1 MYNNSTFRATSKK
14 PHVVI
19 VGGGFAGLYAA
30 KELGN
35 APVKVT
41 LIDKRN
47 FHLFQPLLYQV
58 ATGSLSPAEI
68 CSPLRLIVGRNKN
81 THVVLDEVVDI
92 NPKQNQVIMREGIL
106 NYDHLI
112 IGTGVS
118 HHYFGNE
125 HWEKD
130 APGLKSI
137 ENALDIRR
145 KIFLAFEEA
154 EKLSSPKEKKEWLTF
169 AIVGGGPTG
178 VELAGAIA
186 EIAHKT
192 IKKDFQKIDTT
203 KARIILIEGMNRIL
217 PPYPEDLS
225 QKAQESLEE
234 LEVEVLTSRM
244 VTNIDKNTLTIRHGE
259 AEETIKAR
267 ILLIEGMNR
276 VLPPYPEEL
285 SQKAQESLEDLGVEV
300 LTSRMVTN
308 IDGNNLI
315 IRHNDKEETIRART
329 ILWAAG
335 VKASGLSEIIAERTG
350 AERDRAG
357 RIIVEPDL
365 SIKYHP
371 NIFVV
376 GDLANFTHQGD
387 RPLPGIAPV
396 AMAEGQY
403 VAKLIQAK
411 TEGKTLKKFKYVDKG
426 SLAVIGDNH
435 AVADLG
441 FVKLSGFIAW
451 FVWVFAHVYYLIEF
465 DNKLVVLLQWG
476 WNYFTRG
483 RGARLITGEISEKNL
498 VSQSFDNEHYSENVE
513 LKTSEVEKETLKV

>member
-1 MYNNSTFRATSKK
+1 MYNFQQKSNQ

-35 APVKVT
+35 APVQVT

-68 CSPLRLIVGRNKN
+68 CSPLRLIVGKNEN
-81 THVVLDEVVDI
+81 THVILDEVIDLD
-92 NPKQNQVIMREGIL
+92 PEQKRVIMREGVI
-106 NYDHLI
+106 NYDYLI

-125 HWEKD
+125 HWETD

-154 EKLSSPKEKKEWLTF
+154 EKVSSPEEKEEWLTF

-186 EIAHKT
+186 EIAHKI
-192 IKKDFQKIDTT
+192 IKDDFREIDTT
-203 KARIILIEGMNRIL
+203 KAKILLIEGMNRIL

-234 LEVEVLTSRM
+234 LGVTVLTNRM
-244 VTNIDKNTLTIRHGE
+244 VTNIQKSRVNIRHGE
-259 AEETIKAR
+259 EEETIK
-267 ILLIEGMNR
+267 
-276 VLPPYPEEL
+276 
-285 SQKAQESLEDLGVEV
+285 
-300 LTSRMVTN
+300 
-308 IDGNNLI
+308 
-315 IRHNDKEETIRART
+315 ART

-335 VKASGLSEIIAERTG
+335 VKASALAEVIAKRTNV
-350 AERDRAG
+350 EVDRAG
-357 RIIVEPDL
+357 RIMVESNL
-365 SIKYHP
+365 SIKNYP

-376 GDLANFTHQGD
+376 GDLANFSHQD
-387 RPLPGIAPV
+387 NKPLPGIAPV
-396 AMAEGQY
+396 AMEEGLY
-403 VAKLIQAK
+403 MAKYIKAK
-411 TEGKTLKKFKYVDKG
+411 VKGSSIEPFYYKDKG
-426 SLAVIGDNH
+426 SLAVIGDNY
-435 AVADLG
+435 AVVNLG
-441 FVKLSGFIAW
+441 FLKLSGFIAW
-451 FVWVFAHVYYLIEF
+451 IVWVFAHIYYLIEF
-465 DNKLVVLLQWG
+465 DNKLTVMLQWG
-476 WNYFTRG
+476 WNYLTRG
-483 RGARLITGEISEKNL
+483 RGARLITGEISENNL
-498 VSQSFDNEHYSENVE
+498 INKSFNNEHYPPTLTE
-513 LKTSEVEKETLKV
+513 EKETLKV